1 MGDRLGSKDKRWYLW
16 VPGLSTLLVVPGMLV
31 VLLSSNTYL
40 ALVCM
45 FVPGFLQNI
54 YLGNSIATTH
64 NLVGLRWRSTSSA
77 ILFLILNII
86 GLGMG
91 PFTVGLLSDFFDPL
105 FGVESLRYAMLA
117 VLPTACVWSSIHFYL
132 ASRSL
137 KADLERAPD

>member
-1 MGDRLGSKDKRWYLW
+1 M
-16 VPGLSTLLVVPGMLV
+16 
-31 VLLSSNTYL
+31 
-40 ALVCM
+40 M

-91 PFTVGLLSDFFDPL
+91 PFTVGLLSDFFDPS
-105 FGVESLRYAMLA
+105 FGIESLRTQCWQFYLQHVFGPAFIFICFAFFKRRFGKGARLK
-117 VLPTACVWSSIHFYL
+117 VKKSIHSNNSDAAFDVDI
-132 ASRSL
+132 RT
-137 KADLERAPD
+137 PFV